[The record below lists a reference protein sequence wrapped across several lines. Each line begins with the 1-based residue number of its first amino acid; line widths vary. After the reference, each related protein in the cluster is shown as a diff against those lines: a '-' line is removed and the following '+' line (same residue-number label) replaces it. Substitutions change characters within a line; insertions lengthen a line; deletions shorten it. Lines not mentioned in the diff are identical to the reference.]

1 MVARAIPD
9 RGDDPLLN
17 VRFSGY
23 DHFESPATNW
33 FPIGW
38 SSDTS

>member
-9 RGDDPLLN
+9 RGDDPLLH

-23 DHFESPATNW
+23 DQFEGPSTSR